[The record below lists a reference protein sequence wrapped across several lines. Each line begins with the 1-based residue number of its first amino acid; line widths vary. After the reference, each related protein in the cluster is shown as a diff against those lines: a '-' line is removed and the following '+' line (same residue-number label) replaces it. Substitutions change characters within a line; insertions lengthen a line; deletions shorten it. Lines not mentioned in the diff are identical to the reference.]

1 MALPKAHGGLGFRDL
16 HAFNLAMIAKQGW
29 NMLTK
34 PQTLVARIYKARCTF
49 QLPLFSMQKLAI
61 IRVMLGGVF
70 GKLGLSLLMVV
81 GGGLEMELA

>member
-1 MALPKAHGGLGFRDL
+1 
-16 HAFNLAMIAKQGW
+16 
-29 NMLTK
+29 
-34 PQTLVARIYKARCTF
+34 
-49 QLPLFSMQKLAI
+49 MQKLAI